1 MSANKKNPTPME
13 EKQKIKITYK
23 MIIFFILGGCVSWIN
38 MWFILIFMEI
48 WSYLSIIF
56 TTIIP
61 CVGIGL
67 KNRLWA
73 YSYILG
79 FSIAGIPFM
88 IFMDLFIGGYTFITT
103 FLIFIIIWLIF
114 WKAWRT
120 IGSIK
125 KEID

>member
-13 EKQKIKITYK
+13 ERQKIKITYK